1 MSAMVFVGAR
11 VFDGARLRDDVALV
25 VEQGRVAEVV
35 AVSEAPRARHVK
47 LDGGV
52 LSPGFVDLQVNGG
65 GGRMLGEDPG
75 VAEIAAICEVH
86 ARLGSTGLLPTL
98 ITDTPE
104 ATEAVIEASVA
115 AAAVG
120 TPGFLGLHL
129 EGPHIDPRRRGAH
142 DPALIRPMEDA
153 DLELLVHA
161 TERLPTLM
169 VTVAPESVTLN
180 QIAALAA
187 AGAVVSLGHTDA
199 SAQVANAAFRAGARK
214 VTHLFNAMSPLGHRE
229 PGMVGAALSSGATY
243 VGLIA
248 DGVHV
253 DPDVM
258 RIAIA
263 GKRGDHLMLLVT
275 DAMAVAGVEMG
286 EFSLRG
292 RRILRRDGRLT
303 LEDGTLAGAD
313 CDMAQCLRVL
323 CEDVGLGLDAALSMA
338 TAVPA
343 ACIGLA
349 GRRGCLT
356 PGAPADLVHLDEEM
370 RLVRVW
376 RGGIEIGAG

>member
-1 MSAMVFVGAR
+1 MSATVFTDAR
-11 VFDGARLRDDVALV
+11 LFDGTRIRDDVALV
-25 VEQGRVAEVV
+25 VERGCVSRIVAATEVPKGRRVT
-35 AVSEAPRARHVK
+35 

-65 GGRMLGEDPG
+65 GGRMLGEDPS

-86 ARLGSTGLLPTL
+86 ARLGTTGLLPTL

-104 ATEAVIEASVA
+104 TTEAVIEAGV
-115 AAAVG
+115 AAVG

-129 EGPHIDPRRRGAH
+129 EGPHIDPRRKGAH
-142 DPALIRPMEDA
+142 DPALIRPMEEA
-153 DLELLVHA
+153 DLKRLLRA
-161 TERLPTLM
+161 AERLPALM
-169 VTVAPESVTLN
+169 VTVAPENVTLN
-180 QIAALAA
+180 QIAVLTA

-199 SAQVANAAFRAGARK
+199 SAQEADAAFRAGARK

-229 PGMVGAALSSGATY
+229 PGMVGAALSSGAAY

-248 DGVHV
+248 DGLHV

-263 GKRGDHLMLLVT
+263 GKRGDDLMLLVT
-275 DAMAVAGVEMG
+275 DAMAVAGTEMT
-286 EFSLRG
+286 EFRLRG
-292 RRILRRDGRLT
+292 RRILRRDGRLM
-303 LEDGTLAGAD
+303 LEGGTLAGAD
-313 CDMAQCLRVL
+313 CDMARCLRVL
-323 CEDVGLGLDAALSMA
+323 CDEVGLGLEAALRMA

-349 GRRGCLT
+349 GHRGCLT
-356 PGAPADLVHLDEEM
+356 PGAPADLVHLDADL
-370 RLVRVW
+370 RLARVW
-376 RGGIEIGAG
+376 RGGVEIAMG